1 MLPHLISANPVAVQL
16 LLPCLRCCCLICTS
30 CLLCR
35 ECANP
40 DAEQAVAFVSDLSSR
55 LSLRSVH
62 EAIGFAPNCFV
73 LWRHPDPDCKG
84 VFHRVVYTSI
94 SAQYPNQYANLAF
107 PFSRITCCST
117 VAPSM
122 ARSAIPAAAL
132 LHHRWRATL
141 FHPKATLRSSSRRG
155 SHRNVSASNST
166 QYSNEYPNL
175 ALSSS
180 SLKLQTML

>member
-1 MLPHLISANPVAVQL
+1 MSCCQQILLSINLIILGVFFSHLFSLLSSRLSRCFSTRESANPVAAQL
-16 LLPCLRCCCLICTS
+16 RYRWRATLPCLKATLRS
-30 CLLCR
+30 
-35 ECANP
+35 
-40 DAEQAVAFVSDLSSR
+40 SSR
-55 LSLRSVH
+55 RVFSHRNAS
-62 EAIGFAPNCFV
+62 ASNK
-73 LWRHPDPDCKG
+73 CK
-84 VFHRVVYTSI
+84 
-94 SAQYPNQYANLAF
+94 P
-107 PFSRITCCST
+107 CCST

>member
-1 MLPHLISANPVAVQL
+1 MIV
-16 LLPCLRCCCLICTS
+16 
-30 CLLCR
+30 LCR
-35 ECANP
+35 VHCFLPPTKA
-40 DAEQAVAFVSDLSSR
+40 R
-55 LSLRSVH
+55 LRHIIIDTSPL
-62 EAIGFAPNCFV
+62 ACNIGVTTCF
-73 LWRHPDPDCKG
+73 WRQPDPDCKG

-94 SAQYPNQYANLAF
+94 SAQYPTQYANLAF

-122 ARSAIPAAAL
+122 ARSANPAAAL

-155 SHRNVSASNST
+155 SHRNDSASKST
-166 QYSNEYPNL
+166 QYSNEYQNL

>member
-1 MLPHLISANPVAVQL
+1 MIV
-16 LLPCLRCCCLICTS
+16 
-30 CLLCR
+30 LCR
-35 ECANP
+35 VHCFLQPTKARLRHIIIDTSPLACYIGVTTCTNVVSRP
-40 DAEQAVAFVSDLSSR
+40 SDLSSR

-73 LWRHPDPDCKG
+73 LCRHPDPDCKG
-84 VFHRVVYTSI
+84 VFHRVVYNSI
-94 SAQYPNQYANLAF
+94 SAQYPTQYANLAF
-107 PFSRITCCST
+107 PFSRLTCCST

-122 ARSAIPAAAL
+122 ARSANPAAAL

-155 SHRNVSASNST
+155 SHRNDSASNST